1 MTTAEETEELTP
13 LGLLDFARGV
23 GLLLVVPMLVL
34 GVVIAAHAAQASA
47 PRRPGEPPSMVDAD
61 ATPQRMVIQRAAL
74 DTMVRAAKREKGAAH
89 SHVVTVAHQAVLVLT
104 PRPHPYGVRA
114 LSRIPQAAEML
125 SGRRMLVRI
134 PIVVARGARLVLHS
148 RHVRQ
153 LLLESSP
160 SEDASILGLRGTI
173 HLRGTADQPLRIT
186 SFQPGGQV
194 PDTTIDDG
202 RPFVLERSG
211 SMKLRYVHA
220 DDLGFGEGTSSG
232 VAWVGTARAPAHG
245 VVTHSTFT
253 HNRFGAYTFR
263 ARHMTWAYDTFDD
276 NQAYGFDPHDFSDDF
291 VVRDDLALRNGRHG
305 IIFSRGCDGNVIER
319 NTSEFN
325 RGHGFMIDDGRSG
338 VTSGPRRMVGS
349 SHNLLIQNRAFGNG
363 HSGIEIE
370 GGQGNEVR
378 HNRTV
383 ANFTGI
389 RFRSQASGDIQSNDI
404 RRSRLYGV
412 QVESTA
418 GQVLVRNNM
427 ATGSWSDFTA
437 DRTGAGCR
445 EPLRRGAGA
454 GAPTMAVASSP
465 ASCHGPPRSS
475 SSAPLSPSGWL
486 CCWCLWLPS
495 ARSCPAPRPV
505 CGGDAEAPA
514 SGSGAAHEDTAKTCR
529 PLGHPHGRVH
539 AGAARALP
547 AASHRRPMAPLA
559 ALGRAPTV
567 TPRTADDRRES

>member
-1 MTTAEETEELTP
+1 
-13 LGLLDFARGV
+13 
-23 GLLLVVPMLVL
+23 
-34 GVVIAAHAAQASA
+34 
-47 PRRPGEPPSMVDAD
+47 
-61 ATPQRMVIQRAAL
+61 
-74 DTMVRAAKREKGAAH
+74 
-89 SHVVTVAHQAVLVLT
+89 
-104 PRPHPYGVRA
+104 
-114 LSRIPQAAEML
+114 
-125 SGRRMLVRI
+125 
-134 PIVVARGARLVLHS
+134 
-148 RHVRQ
+148 
-153 LLLESSP
+153 
-160 SEDASILGLRGTI
+160 
-173 HLRGTADQPLRIT
+173 
-186 SFQPGGQV
+186 
-194 PDTTIDDG
+194 
-202 RPFVLERSG
+202 
-211 SMKLRYVHA
+211 MKLRYVHA

-291 VVRDDLALRNGRHG
+291 MVRDDLALRNGRHG

-349 SHNLLIQNRAFGNG
+349 SHNLLLQNRAFGNG

-370 GGQGNEVR
+370 GGQRNEVR
-378 HNRTV
+378 LNRTV

-437 DRTGAGCR
+437 GRTVRAAANHFDVVQARSSDDGRR
-445 EPLRRGAGA
+445 ELTGLL
-454 GAPTMAVASSP
+454 
-465 ASCHGPPRSS
+465 PRS
-475 SSAPLSPSGWL
+475 AAFLEFRPVVTIWLVVLLVPLVAVGAQLSRTS
-486 CCWCLWLPS
+486 
-495 ARSCPAPRPV
+495 RPV
-505 CGGDAEAPA
+505 CGDDAEAPA
-514 SGSGAAHEDTAKTCR
+514 SGSGAAHEDTRQDVPSGSAI
-529 PLGHPHGRVH
+529 LVGRRSCWRCP
-539 AGAARALP
+539 GSP
-547 AASHRRPMAPLA
+547 AASHRRPMARLA
-559 ALGRAPTV
+559 APGGPLPSPLGLRTIDASREGVRQLRAPQRPRRRSARGCHLVGRRDVPRGRSPQPTPGRAAATSRCAVRRGQCSTAERSTTTTHFTSTEPT
-567 TPRTADDRRES
+567 TPTCAASRSNGVSRGS

>member
-1 MTTAEETEELTP
+1 MTTAEETEELAP
-13 LGLLDFARGV
+13 LGLLDFTRGV

-47 PRRPGEPPSMVDAD
+47 PRRPGDPPSMVDAD
-61 ATPQRMVIQRAAL
+61 ATPRRMVIQRAAL

-153 LLLESSP
+153 LLLQSSP
-160 SEDASILGLRGTI
+160 SEDASIMGLRGTI

-211 SMKLRYVHA
+211 TMKLRYVHA

-232 VAWVGTARAPAHG
+232 VAWVGTAREPAHG

-291 VVRDDLALRNGRHG
+291 VVRDNLALRNGRHG

-378 HNRTV
+378 LNRTV

-437 DRTGAGCR
+437 DRTVRAAANHFDVVQARSSDDGRR
-445 EPLRRGAGA
+445 ELTGLL
-454 GAPTMAVASSP
+454 
-465 ASCHGPPRSS
+465 PRS
-475 SSAPLSPSGWL
+475 AAFLEF
-486 CCWCLWLPS
+486 
-495 ARSCPAPRPV
+495 RPV
-505 CGGDAEAPA
+505 VTIWLVVLLVPLVAV
-514 SGSGAAHEDTAKTCR
+514 GAK
-529 PLGHPHGRVH
+529 L
-539 AGAARALP
+539 
-547 AASHRRPMAPLA
+547 S
-559 ALGRAPTV
+559 
-567 TPRTADDRRES
+567 RTAPGLRGRR

>member
-1 MTTAEETEELTP
+1 M
-13 LGLLDFARGV
+13 
-23 GLLLVVPMLVL
+23 
-34 GVVIAAHAAQASA
+34 
-47 PRRPGEPPSMVDAD
+47 
-61 ATPQRMVIQRAAL
+61 
-74 DTMVRAAKREKGAAH
+74 
-89 SHVVTVAHQAVLVLT
+89 
-104 PRPHPYGVRA
+104 
-114 LSRIPQAAEML
+114 
-125 SGRRMLVRI
+125 
-134 PIVVARGARLVLHS
+134 
-148 RHVRQ
+148 
-153 LLLESSP
+153 
-160 SEDASILGLRGTI
+160 GLRGTI

-378 HNRTV
+378 LNRTV

-437 DRTGAGCR
+437 DRTVRAAANHFDVVQARQLRRWPSRAHRPPATVRRVPRVPPRRHHLAGCAVGASGCR
-445 EPLRRGAGA
+445 RCEAVPHRARSAGTTLRHRLQGQELLMKTPPRRAVRSAILMVTFMLALPGIAGCFASSTDGSARGA
-454 GAPTMAVASSP
+454 
-465 ASCHGPPRSS
+465 
-475 SSAPLSPSGWL
+475 
-486 CCWCLWLPS
+486 
-495 ARSCPAPRPV
+495 
-505 CGGDAEAPA
+505 
-514 SGSGAAHEDTAKTCR
+514 
-529 PLGHPHGRVH
+529 
-539 AGAARALP
+539 
-547 AASHRRPMAPLA
+547 
-559 ALGRAPTV
+559 GRAPTV